1 MRRHELQ
8 CLFNQW
14 KRFISCAKSCFMK
27 SSLTFMPR
35 ISTSFLYQFFFFFC
49 QIVHKIKT
57 QPLLR
62 CIFFFNCVLLPLSV
76 FMAILWCIYLPLLA
90 SWFHVSHLLSFRKLH
105 LVYMV
110 NNILL
115 LKTWSSLG
123 SKLWKKKLFVWL
135 YRILWHT

>member
-1 MRRHELQ
+1 MSFSV
-8 CLFNQW
+8 CLINEKGLFHVPRVVSW
-14 KRFISCAKSCFMK
+14 
-27 SSLTFMPR
+27 SLHWLLCQEFLLL
-35 ISTSFLYQFFFFFC
+35 SYTSFFFFC